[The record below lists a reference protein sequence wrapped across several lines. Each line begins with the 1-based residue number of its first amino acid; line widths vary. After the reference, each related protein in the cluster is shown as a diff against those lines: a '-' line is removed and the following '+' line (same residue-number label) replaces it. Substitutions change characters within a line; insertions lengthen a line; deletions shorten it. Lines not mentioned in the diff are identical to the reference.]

1 MLDTATATTQAWNAA
16 RVTTFAGQFDTHIST
31 GEDYATI
38 SLADLF
44 AMEPARRPKGAGP
57 AIIPST
63 YNGHDAREHASQR
76 DHGQFVMLCG
86 DVDSGNHDLAA
97 IQQAAEA
104 FAPDHAC
111 LIFTSAHA
119 RPGDLRWRILLP
131 LANAIPF
138 HAWHDAQTAFFAFME
153 ARGIA
158 MDHALARAAQPVY
171 LPNVPDIHGKSKTAL
186 RGDDGAP
193 LFYASA
199 RTTLDKPGIDI
210 ATGHIAAGIA
220 AIRTQRA
227 DDEQERE
234 RIRREAEKRRAMA
247 PRGDGASLIDDFNA
261 SNSVATMLEICGYEQ
276 SPRNPDDWRSTYQ
289 TSDSYATRV
298 IGSKWVSLSASDAS
312 AGVGQRCK
320 AGCFGDAYDLFVH
333 FKHGGDQT
341 ASFRAL
347 HQERRAAHGE
357 NVIYPREFEAPP
369 VPDWMTEAPGY
380 DEMPDWIEQGV
391 DFEEPVVAEPE
402 TLDVVD
408 AFDFDEAAIPP
419 RPWLIPGIM
428 LSGYTH
434 ILAAPGGS
442 GKSLF
447 TLQLAICLAQGEPW
461 GGFKPRRKA
470 RTLIINVEDDVNEQR
485 RRLSA
490 ARRVMPIAGDLRGM
504 INLAQHPETI
514 VVAKSG
520 PNERTIIATPI
531 VDVLRRY
538 IIDNEIDAIVVDPF
552 AETFEGDENDNS
564 QVKWAMKIW
573 RDEIARPTGCVVYL
587 VHHTTKHAQNGAGD
601 ANVIRGAGAIVNST
615 RISAT
620 LMPMT
625 ELDAQA
631 IGIDPSERY
640 LYVRY
645 DDAKANQSLK
655 SSAAKWF
662 RKESVTIENGD
673 ADHPADEVGALVP
686 WSPPDMFDGMSGH
699 MIGTILD
706 SIERGRDDGARYK
719 MSTKGGSVP
728 SGKWVGCVVMAL
740 ADVKEAQAKK
750 IIDTW
755 QRNGVL
761 IEKEAHCPVRRRV
774 ETGVFA
780 PPENRPG
787 APL

>member
-1 MLDTATATTQAWNAA
+1 MLDTATATAQPWNAA

-31 GEDYATI
+31 GEDYTTI

-44 AMEPARRPKGAGP
+44 VMEPLRSPKGAGP

-76 DHGQFVMLCG
+76 ERGQFVMLCG
-86 DVDSGNHDLAA
+86 DVDSGNHDLVA

-131 LANAIPF
+131 LANASPF

-158 MDHALARAAQPVY
+158 IDHALARAAQPVY

-210 ATGHIAAGIA
+210 TTGYVAAGIA

-261 SNSVATMLEICGYEQ
+261 ANSVATMLEICGYEQ

-357 NVIYPREFEAPP
+357 NVIYPREFEAQP

-380 DEMPDWIEQGV
+380 DEMPDWIEQGA
-391 DFEEPVVAEPE
+391 DFEEPVVDQARPQAARKSLAFEWAGQAEPVIDGFWLVE
-402 TLDVVD
+402 DWLPKSGI
-408 AFDFDEAAIPP
+408 AAVYGHP
-419 RPWLIPGIM
+419 
-428 LSGYTH
+428 
-434 ILAAPGGS
+434 GS
-442 GKSLF
+442 GKSFF
-447 TLQLAICLAQGEPW
+447 TIDIAAHVAAGVPWNGKEIERGLVVYVIAEGQNGFRNRLYAMQQSGRIARDAPFIFIPTPIDLQAPDGDIEPLTETISIACEQAGIQPALVVIDTLSKTFGAGKENTDDMVGYLNNCQRIASQFDCLS
-461 GGFKPRRKA
+461 
-470 RTLIINVEDDVNEQR
+470 LIVHHRPKDSESR
-485 RRLSA
+485 
-490 ARRVMPIAGDLRGM
+490 DLRGHSSLRGN
-504 INLAQHPETI
+504 IDTAILIEAGLVKTATTIKQKDGEDNLHARFQLDR
-514 VVAKSG
+514 VVIGFDKKGKEVSTCLVEMVEGAA
-520 PNERTIIATPI
+520 PQDEMPHEERKKARLTGHKKTALNAIEEIIAKDGREPPHDI
-531 VDVLRRY
+531 PP
-538 IIDNEIDAIVVDPF
+538 DAINRYRSHRAAD
-552 AETFEGDENDNS
+552 
-564 QVKWAMKIW
+564 
-573 RDEIARPTGCVVYL
+573 
-587 VHHTTKHAQNGAGD
+587 
-601 ANVIRGAGAIVNST
+601 
-615 RISAT
+615 AT
-620 LMPMT
+620 L
-625 ELDAQA
+625 
-631 IGIDPSERY
+631 IRER
-640 LYVRY
+640 LKNEFLAMEDGEEDKRKENARRNTNRALK
-645 DDAKANQSLK
+645 DLK
-655 SSAAKWF
+655 S
-662 RKESVTIENGD
+662 
-673 ADHPADEVGALVP
+673 
-686 WSPPDMFDGMSGH
+686 DGI
-699 MIGTILD
+699 IGTWGDWIW
-706 SIERGRDDGARYK
+706 I
-719 MSTKGGSVP
+719 
-728 SGKWVGCVVMAL
+728 
-740 ADVKEAQAKK
+740 
-750 IIDTW
+750 
-755 QRNGVL
+755 N
-761 IEKEAHCPVRRRV
+761 
-774 ETGVFA
+774 
-780 PPENRPG
+780 
-787 APL
+787 